1 MLKLSC
7 TGFIIG
13 EDPLKLGKCRGET
26 TGVHIKNLTSLD
38 SFGKQPDRQ
47 GLNHAGDAMP
57 AALECGG
64 EIRDDSIHRVIVVE
78 DQRR

>member
-38 SFGKQPDRQ
+38 SFGKQPDSQ
-47 GLNHAGDAMP
+47 GLINSAGL
-57 AALECGG
+57 AARLTE
-64 EIRDDSIHRVIVVE
+64 VL
-78 DQRR
+78 